1 MLTYTFATSV
11 SATNVTQRNLD
22 AYYASDGNT
31 YLISASRSD
40 VKGQN
45 SIINIYKYDNAKITL
60 STTLTNTS
68 FNT

>member
-1 MLTYTFATSV
+1 MTYTFATAV
-11 SATNVTQRNLD
+11 DATNVTKRNCD
-22 AYYASDGNT
+22 AYYASDGNI

-40 VKGQN
+40 VKGEN
-45 SIINIYKYDNAKITL
+45 SIINIYKYDNTKLTL